1 MKMWNSVLI
10 SLTYFSLFFITTYT
24 NICKAVRNILEEE
37 EEVNLHMKQNSQHSS
52 WIKTMRISS
61 EKKIFKI
68 YFLIVLSIMHIVH
81 FNIIFLSY
89 SKGEV
94 LHRSHLHS
102 HYHRHIS
109 SMAGYR
115 HDFYIQTAWA
125 DSMYH

>member
-1 MKMWNSVLI
+1 
-10 SLTYFSLFFITTYT
+10 
-24 NICKAVRNILEEE
+24 
-37 EEVNLHMKQNSQHSS
+37 MKQNSQDSS
-52 WIKTMRISS
+52 WIKSVRISS

-68 YFLIVLSIMHIVH
+68 YFLIVLSIVIKDLIMHIVH

-94 LHRSHLHS
+94 LHQSHLHS
-102 HYHRHIS
+102 HYHHHIS

-115 HDFYIQTAWA
+115 HGFYIQTAWV